1 MSAAAT
7 SFFLASEANP
17 GSRKYM
23 SSSSSSSNNTSR
35 SSSYNASI
43 PEESAATPRKNQTLD
58 SISETGSF
66 ISMDKFMNEQATT
79 SSKRQAVSS
88 KLREWRSESHA
99 TWKRVQ
105 PYYEDFKY
113 WVMMGPH

>member
-1 MSAAAT
+1 MAAAT
-7 SFFLASEANP
+7 SFFLASESTP

-23 SSSSSSSNNTSR
+23 SSSNNTSR

-43 PEESAATPRKNQTLD
+43 QEESAAPRKNATLD

-66 ISMDKFMNEQATT
+66 ISMDKFMNEQAKST
-79 SSKRQAVSS
+79 SSSRRQTVSN

>member
-1 MSAAAT
+1 MSAAT
-7 SFFLASEANP
+7 TNFFLASEAHP

-23 SSSSSSSNNTSR
+23 TSSPTNTSR
-35 SSSYNASI
+35 SSSHNASI
-43 PEESAATPRKNQTLD
+43 PEETAATPRKNQPLD

-66 ISMDKFMNEQATT
+66 ISMDKFMNEQAPT
-79 SSKRQAVSS
+79 SSRRKLVSS

-113 WVMMGPH
+113 WVLMGPH